1 MTDAPQPQPSYAI
14 VEKPKKG
21 IPLWVFGLIALAFI
35 GLGTCIFN
43 GVKLFGAIGER
54 SEASVEVSKAFLTD
68 GMPAAD
74 DPIYSR
80 RMDLTQEKV
89 DNINRFFAQFGPVS
103 EYSVPNCT
111 MNTTANTDAAKS
123 GTFATCVLQIQAE
136 HSPGT
141 VTVTWVRE
149 DETWKLGGFY
159 VNFHDNSVLMDKAE
173 KLDALEA
180 AGEAEAEPAEAE
192 SSAD

>member
-1 MTDAPQPQPSYAI
+1 MTDSQPTYVPQ
-14 VEKPKKG
+14 KTPKKG
-21 IPLWVFGLIALAFI
+21 IPLWVFALIALGVI
-35 GLGTCIFN
+35 GLGTCVYG
-43 GVKLFGAIGER
+43 GVKMFGAISER
-54 SEASVEVSKAFLTD
+54 STASVEVAKAYMKD
-68 GMPAAD
+68 GLPAAD

-80 RMDLTQEKV
+80 RMGITQEKV
-89 DNINRFFAQFGPVS
+89 DSTNRFFSQFGRVS
-103 EYSVPNCT
+103 EYSDATCNLKSS
-111 MNTTANTDAAKS
+111 ANTNAAKS

-149 DETWKLGGFY
+149 DEAWKLGGFY

-180 AGEAEAEPAEAE
+180 ASE
-192 SSAD
+192 SSEELPEAASASE